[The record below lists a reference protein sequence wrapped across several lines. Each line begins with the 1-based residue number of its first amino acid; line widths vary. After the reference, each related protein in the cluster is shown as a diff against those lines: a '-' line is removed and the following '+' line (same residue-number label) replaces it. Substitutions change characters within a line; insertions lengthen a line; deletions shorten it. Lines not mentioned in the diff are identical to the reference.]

1 MHKDNQIGI
10 IGNGFVGNAVRHGF
24 SPNVGVDY
32 NVRVF
37 DREPSKST
45 HSLSDVVNES
55 SFVFVSVPTPSRRTG
70 EIDTSIIESC
80 FEEISKVSSNENT
93 IFLLRSTVTPGV
105 TRKISSQNPSLRIV
119 FNPEFLTERT
129 AKFDFIS
136 QTRFVVGGEA
146 CNTSQVS
153 QLFKGRFGK
162 AISILETDF
171 ESAEMVKYMT
181 NSFLATKVSF
191 MNEMKALCDA
201 CDARWEDALE
211 GFLRY
216 GRVGHSHTQVP
227 GPDGKFGF
235 GGSCFPK
242 DIQALINFSKDLN
255 INLNTVEGAW
265 STNLKVR
272 PEQDWLELKG
282 RAISEE

>member
-24 SPNVGVDY
+24 SSNVGVDY

-45 HSLSDVVNES
+45 HSLPDVVNES

-129 AKFDFIS
+129 TKFDFIS
-136 QTRFVVGGEA
+136 QTRFIVGGET
-146 CNTSQVS
+146 CNTSPVS
-153 QLFKGRFGK
+153 QLFKVALAKQSPFLK
-162 AISILETDF
+162 PIL
-171 ESAEMVKYMT
+171 SQQK
-181 NSFLATKVSF
+181 
-191 MNEMKALCDA
+191 
-201 CDARWEDALE
+201 W
-211 GFLRY
+211 
-216 GRVGHSHTQVP
+216 
-227 GPDGKFGF
+227 
-235 GGSCFPK
+235 
-242 DIQALINFSKDLN
+242 
-255 INLNTVEGAW
+255 
-265 STNLKVR
+265 
-272 PEQDWLELKG
+272 
-282 RAISEE
+282 